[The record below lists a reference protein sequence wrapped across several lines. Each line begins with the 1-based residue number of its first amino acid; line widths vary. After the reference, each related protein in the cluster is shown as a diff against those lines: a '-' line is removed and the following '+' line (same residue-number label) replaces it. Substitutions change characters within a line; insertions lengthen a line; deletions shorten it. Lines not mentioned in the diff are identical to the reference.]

1 MIDDQDLD
9 QICTSS
15 KKWMP
20 RQLGV
25 NIISGQP
32 LHVLHVYFKQVLPTQ
47 FQWILYFRSKKN
59 LTL

>member
-47 FQWILYFRSKKN
+47 FQ
-59 LTL
+59 